1 MQWWVHDLFQ
11 RGLIVELI
19 SWIFWVIFSI
29 TMHELAHGWAALWQ
43 GDDTP
48 RRLNRLTA
56 NPLVHMGGM
65 SLVVFLIIG
74 IAWGVMP
81 VDPSRFRWGRRGR
94 VVVSAAGPAMNLLLA
109 SVALTLLVGWL
120 ALGPQGG
127 NLSRNVAIFLFTGG
141 WLNILLAFFNLLPIP
156 PLDGSSILAGLS
168 VRAYRYYAQPQA
180 AMIGMFIFM
189 AVYYFTPIGGL
200 IWGGSR
206 VLAMVFVDVPGGF
219 FGSPSVF
226 DVVYSAR

>member
-1 MQWWVHDLFQ
+1 MTWWVHSLFQ
-11 RGLIVELI
+11 QGRIVELI

-65 SLVVFLIIG
+65 SLLVFLIIG

-109 SVALTLLVGWL
+109 SVTLTLLAVWL

-127 NLSRNVAIFLFTGG
+127 NLSRNLVIFLFTGG

-156 PLDGSSILAGLS
+156 PLDGSSILSGLS
-168 VRAYRYYAQPQA
+168 IRAYRFYARPQA
-180 AMIGMFIFM
+180 AMIGMFILM
-189 AVYYFTPIGGL
+189 AVFYLTPLGWL
-200 IWGGSR
+200 IQK
-206 VLAMVFVDVPGGF
+206 VPKDLAMDFVHMTQSLFGG
-219 FGSPSVF
+219 PP
-226 DVVYSAR
+226 AI